1 MWVWSCKGWVGR
13 EQRKEARKQ
22 ATWLKQLCRLEEDKV
37 NKVVRGKPA
46 MAGTCSTGF
55 VARAARAGLA
65 ERPKL
70 PSWKPLPA
78 PLALLK

>member
-1 MWVWSCKGWVGR
+1 MWVWSCKGWV
-13 EQRKEARKQ
+13 ARKQ
-22 ATWLKQLCRLEEDKV
+22 ATWLKQLCRLDEDKV